1 MIEKILFGLASA
13 LVIEGV
19 MIALIPSRIKK
30 SVKLIERTP
39 ASTLSIIGLFM
50 MIIGIIFLSLIDI

>member
-13 LVIEGV
+13 LVIEGL